1 MKPESEL
8 KIERWFFL
16 AWLLLTIWIIACAF
30 LIQGEYGDGYQTIV
44 NARYFFGDSI
54 NYYAQR
60 GPLAA
65 FVLWPIEILVNAS
78 ALDPLDVRP
87 YHLFSG
93 VLHSA
98 YLLGCWL
105 LLKRAA
111 GNIAARLLAFGG
123 AILTVIFYAYAPYLS
138 HDLLP
143 GLLFLVMIF
152 LCNRWLDR
160 PNTMDATY
168 LVLLGAAVTLIK
180 QTYAIFWVA
189 LIAYAVIS
197 TLFKWDDGRVTL
209 RKLVILTAQAALS
222 AIISWFFYS
231 LFIAGALPDSPLLTL
246 PIELMTSVVE
256 QYGDEMSG
264 MFSTDL
270 YLRNL
275 HNYGIAAMLLIL
287 PSLALAFR
295 GSDAR
300 MRLIA
305 VCWLVAAII
314 MQFVAFREARYLG
327 FLAPLTAM
335 LIVPLVQVLLTRK
348 FSTVALVAIVLLD
361 QYRGMAVGAVQI
373 TSTASVNVMRFINA
387 SGDAGRVISS
397 NVLSFVY
404 HGDSP
409 LTRDRYHGIYHLTPK
424 LLWGLHEGRVQMGIL
439 GGPGD
444 LGLAGIEA
452 GDRVIFANTS
462 IVRHPPW
469 GEDNIPSDI
478 GIFFMIGGHAESM
491 VLVLRNG
498 RYEREDNDGEYVM
511 YVPTA
516 EVGQKLPIV
525 SNSSLTPEIVSAHF
539 GDTGGRDRLQV
550 TGIIVDAMCQADSC
564 DYR

>member
-1 MKPESEL
+1 
-8 KIERWFFL
+8 
-16 AWLLLTIWIIACAF
+16 
-30 LIQGEYGDGYQTIV
+30 
-44 NARYFFGDSI
+44 
-54 NYYAQR
+54 
-60 GPLAA
+60 
-65 FVLWPIEILVNAS
+65 
-78 ALDPLDVRP
+78 
-87 YHLFSG
+87 
-93 VLHSA
+93 
-98 YLLGCWL
+98 
-105 LLKRAA
+105 
-111 GNIAARLLAFGG
+111 
-123 AILTVIFYAYAPYLS
+123 
-138 HDLLP
+138 
-143 GLLFLVMIF
+143 LLFLVMIF

-222 AIISWFFYS
+222 AIISWFFYI
-231 LFIAGALPDSPLLTL
+231 LFIARALPDSPLLTL
-246 PIELMTSVVE
+246 PLELMTSVVE
-256 QYGDEMSG
+256 QYGDEMPG

-275 HNYGIAAMLLIL
+275 HNYGIAAMMLIL
-287 PSLALAFR
+287 PSLVLAFR

-335 LIVPLVQVLLTRK
+335 LIVPLAQALLTRK
-348 FSTVALVAIVLLD
+348 LAAVAFVAIVLLD

-387 SGDAGRVISS
+387 PGDEGRVISS

-409 LTRDRYHGIYHLTPK
+409 LARDRYHGIYHLTPK
-424 LLWGLHEGRVQMGIL
+424 LLWGLYEGRVQMGIL

-444 LGLAGIEA
+444 LGLAGIQA

-469 GEDNIPSDI
+469 GEDNIPGDT

-491 VLVLRNG
+491 VLVLKNG
-498 RYEREDNDGEYVM
+498 RYERENNDGEYVM

-516 EVGQKLPIV
+516 EVGQTLPIV
-525 SNSSLTPEIVSAHF
+525 SNSSLTPEILSAQF
-539 GDTGGRDRLQV
+539 GDIRGRDRIPV